1 MEELLVFSSFES
13 SGEGT
18 QDVIDVLGEMLQ
30 DVGVIHFEELG
41 LSQQ

>member
-1 MEELLVFSSFES
+1 VEELLVFPGLKS
-13 SGEGT
+13 SGEGA
-18 QDVIDVLGEMLQ
+18 QDMIDVLGEMLQ